1 LFTGGVA
8 VAQVAKR
15 PSLADSAEQALR
27 DWLAPG
33 RHRPGDRL
41 PPEHELGAMLGVSR
55 GTLRTALERLESS
68 GEIVRRQG
76 SGTFVAS
83 VPRPTALDEGLER
96 LESYTSLA
104 RSRGVQLTLGEL
116 RIERQPLDAAGAAQF
131 GVEPGMPATTITR
144 LLLADGEAAA
154 TMVDTIHPNVELP
167 TDTRLRKAMERGD
180 MVLDVL
186 QAQGLPVAYANTR
199 IVPRLMSGRERTG
212 KALGIAGATAVLELQ
227 ETYHLT
233 SGEIV
238 HFSTDIFGPGA
249 LDLHVIRSI
258 DADVPAQV
266 NAVGRNGRD
275 DARRGRRK
283 SR

>member
-1 LFTGGVA
+1 MAEVGE
-8 VAQVAKR
+8 KR
-15 PSLADSAEQALR
+15 RSLADSAEQALR

-55 GTLRTALERLESS
+55 GTLRTALERLEST

-104 RSRGVQLTLGEL
+104 RRRGVELTLGEL
-116 RIERQPLDAAGAAQF
+116 SIEREPLDKDGAGTL
-131 GVEPGMPATTITR
+131 GVEPGAEAISVCR
-144 LLLADGEAAA
+144 LLLADGEPAA
-154 TMVDTIHPNVELP
+154 TMVDTVHPNVELP
-167 TDTRLRKAMERGD
+167 TDARLRKAMERGD

-199 IVPRLMSGRERTG
+199 IVPRLLSARERAG
-212 KALGIAGATAVLELQ
+212 KALGITGSTAVLELQ

-238 HFSTDIFGPGA
+238 HFSTDVFAPGA
-249 LDLHVIRSI
+249 LDLHVIRWI
-258 DADVPAQV
+258 EADVPAQV
-266 NAVGRNGRD
+266 NAVGKNGRD
-275 DARRGRRK
+275 GRPRGRRRK
-283 SR
+283 RR

>member
-1 LFTGGVA
+1 MADVGE
-8 VAQVAKR
+8 KR

-55 GTLRTALERLESS
+55 GTLRIALERLEAT

-83 VPRPTALDEGLER
+83 VPRPSALDEGLER

-104 RSRGVQLTLGEL
+104 RRRGVKLTLGEL
-116 RIERQPLDAAGAAQF
+116 TVERRPLDSDAASKFA
-131 GVEPGMPATTITR
+131 VEPGTPATSITR
-144 LLLADGEAAA
+144 LLLADGDPAA
-154 TMVDTIHPNVELP
+154 TMVDTIHPEVELP
-167 TDTRLRKAMERGD
+167 TDARLRKAMQRGE

-186 QAQGLPVAYANTR
+186 QAEGLPTAYANTR
-199 IVPRLMSGRERTG
+199 IVPRLVSARDGTG
-212 KALGIAGATAVLELQ
+212 KALGITGTTAVLELQ
-227 ETYHLT
+227 ETYHLN

-238 HFSTDIFGPGA
+238 HFSTDIFAPGA
-249 LDLHVIRSI
+249 LDLHVIRWVE
-258 DADVPAQV
+258 AAMPAQV

-275 DARRGRRK
+275 GSRGGRRK
-283 SR
+283 RR